1 MRVQI
6 TNGMLMALIIN
17 LVYAKA
23 IGLTQGSMAR
33 EVGSDIWIATIFST
47 LQGLIIMILTVYVI
61 RKMPDKDIIQHSEQL
76 LGKWLSKGIALLVF
90 VFFLFAF
97 GAVLTTFVYHL
108 KDFFLP
114 EAPILVIVIACIL
127 IGLYG
132 ITFGLEVVSRAALLG
147 VFSVLCLNIL
157 VILGSFQDFD
167 VRELFPVFQSG
178 FTQSV
183 WASRHNNTDWAIA
196 TMGVAMILPYVKNS
210 KVWAKSAGAGI
221 IYGGIFVVMWP
232 ILEAGVLTAEV
243 TAQYFVSC
251 MQMARSA
258 HIGYF
263 FHRYELV
270 MVAFFALSSL
280 TQIMITMLCASIAM
294 QRMIGL
300 KDYRPLIVPTAI
312 IASGFGYWFVFDHE
326 RAMTLLETTWV
337 AIAMGVAVGLPL
349 IIFALQRIL
358 KKKRGQRNGVS
369 PPAR

>member
-1 MRVQI
+1 MRIQI

-33 EVGSDIWIATIFST
+33 EVGSDIWTATILST
-47 LQGLIIMILTVYVI
+47 VQGLVIMILTVYVI
-61 RKMPDKDIIQHSEQL
+61 RNMPDKDIIQHSEQF
-76 LGKWLSKGIALLVF
+76 LGKWLSKGIALLIF

-114 EAPILVIVIACIL
+114 EAPILAVVVACVL
-127 IGLYG
+127 IGAYG
-132 ITFGLEVVSRAALLG
+132 IFFGLEVVSRGALLG
-147 VFSVLCLNIL
+147 VFSILCLNIL

-178 FTQSV
+178 FTQTV
-183 WASRHNNTDWAIA
+183 WASRHNNADWAIA
-196 TMGVAMILPYVKNS
+196 TMCVAMILPYVKNS
-210 KVWAKSAGAGI
+210 KVWTKSAGAGI
-221 IYGGIFVVMWP
+221 IYGGIFVIMWP
-232 ILEAGVLTAEV
+232 ILEAGVLSAEV

-270 MVAFFALSSL
+270 MVAFFALSSI

-300 KDYRPLIVPTAI
+300 KDYRPLILPTAL
-312 IASGFGYWFVFDHE
+312 IAGSFGYWFVFDHE
-326 RAMTLLETTWV
+326 RAMTLLETTWI
-337 AIAMGVAVGLPL
+337 AIAMGTAVGLPL
-349 IIFALQRIL
+349 IILMLQRIL
-358 KKKRGQRNGVS
+358 KKKRKRGQS
-369 PPAR
+369 PGAVIL